1 MIGIGLA
8 IRIQTLP
15 LPSLRN
21 IAGLG
26 LSDVRIT
33 LAGTIISKPLDDD
46 ANKSTCI
53 AARNRLAVYNVN
65 RDLRRGILSRCMGY
79 SDNRW

>member
-1 MIGIGLA
+1 MPYHLLKQSICDTSLAIGLV
-8 IRIQTLP
+8 IMIQTLP

-33 LAGTIISKPLDDD
+33 LAGTISGKD
-46 ANKSTCI
+46 
-53 AARNRLAVYNVN
+53 
-65 RDLRRGILSRCMGY
+65 
-79 SDNRW
+79 